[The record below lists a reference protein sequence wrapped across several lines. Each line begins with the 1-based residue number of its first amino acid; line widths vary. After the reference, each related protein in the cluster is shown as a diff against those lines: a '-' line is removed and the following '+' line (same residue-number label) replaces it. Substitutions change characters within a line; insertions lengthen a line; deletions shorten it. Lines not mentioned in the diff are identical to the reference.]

1 MRLNVLVAQRST
13 RERPAGS
20 LVPDPRKQPTI
31 TVKEA
36 AALLGISERSAYD
49 AVHRGEIPVIRLG
62 RRMTVPTVPILR
74 MLGLDDVSSSAV
86 EVRS

>member
-1 MRLNVLVAQRST
+1 MSQRS
-13 RERPAGS
+13 RPERRAEG
-20 LVPDPRKQPTI
+20 LVPDLRRQPTT

-62 RRMTVPTVPILR
+62 RRMTVPTVLILR
-74 MLGLDDVSSSAV
+74 MLGLDEAGDSVT
-86 EVRS
+86 EVTR